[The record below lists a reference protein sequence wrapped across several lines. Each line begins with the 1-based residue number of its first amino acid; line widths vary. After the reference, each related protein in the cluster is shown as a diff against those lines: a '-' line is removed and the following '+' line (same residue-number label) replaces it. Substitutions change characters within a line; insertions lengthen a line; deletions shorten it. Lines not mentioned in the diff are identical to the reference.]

1 MNTYVKVQQAET
13 QEHFIVS
20 LHFSE
25 DQSRLVRNRGFKRPI
40 IENLQK
46 SKIKHL
52 LINEMLGCPIVSFF
66 YQDRRYTFYQFG
78 PAVIEYLKENLAA

>member
-1 MNTYVKVQQAET
+1 MNTYVKVQQADT
-13 QEHFIVS
+13 QEHFQVS

-25 DQSRLVRNRGFKRPI
+25 DQLRLVRNRGFKRPI
-40 IENLQK
+40 IEYLK
-46 SKIKHL
+46 MSEIKHL
-52 LINEMLGCPIVSFF
+52 FINEMLGCPIVSFF

>member
-25 DQSRLVRNRGFKRPI
+25 DQLRLVRNRGFKRPI

-46 SKIKHL
+46 VKSNI
-52 LINEMLGCPIVSFF
+52 
-66 YQDRRYTFYQFG
+66 
-78 PAVIEYLKENLAA
+78 YLSTKC

>member
-25 DQSRLVRNRGFKRPI
+25 DQLRLVRNRGFKRPI

-52 LINEMLGCPIVSFF
+52 LINEMLGCPIVSLSGSSLYILSIRSCCHRIFKGKF
-66 YQDRRYTFYQFG
+66 SC
-78 PAVIEYLKENLAA
+78 LN

>member
-25 DQSRLVRNRGFKRPI
+25 DQLRLVRNRGFKRPI

-46 SKIKHL
+46 SKIN
-52 LINEMLGCPIVSFF
+52 I
-66 YQDRRYTFYQFG
+66 
-78 PAVIEYLKENLAA
+78 YLSTKC

>member
-25 DQSRLVRNRGFKRPI
+25 DQLRLVRNRGFKRPI

-52 LINEMLGCPIVSFF
+52 FINEMLGCPIVSFF